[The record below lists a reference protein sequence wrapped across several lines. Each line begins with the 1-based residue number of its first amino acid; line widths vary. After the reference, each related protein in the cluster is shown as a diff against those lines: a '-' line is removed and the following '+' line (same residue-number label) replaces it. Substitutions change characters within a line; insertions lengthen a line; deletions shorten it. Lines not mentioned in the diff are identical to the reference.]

1 MQALMMMNDKR
12 KDDEAKGIIMVVPYL
27 GYSCQDRSFLD
38 GEVVGSA
45 YDLGR
50 VSGIV

>member
-1 MQALMMMNDKR
+1 MQALMMVDKR
-12 KDDEAKGIIMVVPYL
+12 KDDEAKGIIMVFPYL

-38 GEVVGSA
+38 GEVVGAA

-50 VSGIV
+50 VFGIV